1 MSDQSP
7 ERVRVLR
14 YQYGLQRVLE
24 NRDPRGYFSALSTWF
39 TEGYQRSSET
49 VGILHNQIVRPRP
62 ADCRCMAH
70 HVVPC
75 EPCSQAGFSD
85 LNPVVRPSTYQGQMV
100 TSDTR
105 VGTSRHQRRVQW
117 SGEVLDNERE
127 GTSVAEEV
135 SSVVECCKPEWI
147 EVGWKCYTCGRG
159 LVARTVDPYDQPDSQ
174 SDNSDDGAYIIRCT
188 PSGRSERGSS
198 SSSSSTSPNTQSEYT
213 IEVNV
218 E

>member
-14 YQYGLQRVLE
+14 YEYGLRRVLE

-39 TEGYQRSSET
+39 TEEYQRSSET
-49 VGILHNQIVRPRP
+49 VGILHNQIVRP
-62 ADCRCMAH
+62 
-70 HVVPC
+70 
-75 EPCSQAGFSD
+75 
-85 LNPVVRPSTYQGQMV
+85 STYQGQTV

-117 SGEVLDNERE
+117 SGEVLHNERE

-198 SSSSSTSPNTQSEYT
+198 SSSSSSSPNIQSEYT

>member
-1 MSDQSP
+1 M
-7 ERVRVLR
+7 
-14 YQYGLQRVLE
+14 
-24 NRDPRGYFSALSTWF
+24 
-39 TEGYQRSSET
+39 
-49 VGILHNQIVRPRP
+49 
-62 ADCRCMAH
+62 
-70 HVVPC
+70 
-75 EPCSQAGFSD
+75 
-85 LNPVVRPSTYQGQMV
+85 
-100 TSDTR
+100 
-105 VGTSRHQRRVQW
+105 QW

-127 GTSVAEEV
+127 GTSVAEDV

-147 EVGWKCYTCGRG
+147 EGGWKCYTCGRG

-198 SSSSSTSPNTQSEYT
+198 SSSSSSSPNIQSEYT